1 MDFEI
6 IKTKVREASKE
17 GKLSCS
23 TAFQLAEE
31 LGCDPMEIGR
41 AADELK
47 LRLCI
52 AVWDVLDEVLPF
64 LYIIDP
70 VC

>member
-17 GKLSCS
+17 GILSCS

-47 LRLCI
+47 IKIMHCRLGC
-52 AVWDVLDEVLPF
+52 F
-64 LYIIDP
+64 
-70 VC
+70 